1 MSSSNWLWVV
11 TGGCQQSLT
20 CNWWQRTA
28 TKISLWLLWLLAGQY
43 FALNTPEHAIKHSQ
57 TAHQTVV
64 TIHANYGWLQQS
76 TSHQSICKDCFLHK
90 TVFST
95 SFTTQLASF
104 TNFIWQQPFVSCQ
117 GLRFFLWDNASSRE
131 VGADTHLKNEFAIYE
146 KMPDLSA
153 EEDPLT
159 WWSLNEKTLPH

>member
-1 MSSSNWLWVV
+1 MYSSNWLWVV

-28 TKISLWLLWLLAGQY
+28 TKISLWLLWLLVGQY
-43 FALNTPEHAIKHSQ
+43 FALNASEHAIKHSQ

-95 SFTTQLASF
+95 SFTRQLASF

-117 GLRFFLWDNASSRE
+117 GLHFFFPRDCQEFSDLP
-131 VGADTHLKNEFAIYE
+131 VGLFVTET
-146 KMPDLSA
+146 
-153 EEDPLT
+153 LT
-159 WWSLNEKTLPH
+159 VEMCD